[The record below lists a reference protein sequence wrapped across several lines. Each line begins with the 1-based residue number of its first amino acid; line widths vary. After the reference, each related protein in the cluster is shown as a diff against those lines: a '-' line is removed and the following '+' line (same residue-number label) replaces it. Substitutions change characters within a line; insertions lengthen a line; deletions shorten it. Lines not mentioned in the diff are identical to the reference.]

1 MKRYL
6 FCEYKKTRRK
16 YIFVMAVAI
25 TAVALCWGL
34 YGKYNESALKSGWMM
49 MLYQLPLLNTIFY
62 AVAGN
67 CSGLKICR
75 YRNLNDE
82 TIMFG
87 YAEAKGCTT
96 LN

>member
-34 YGKYNESALKSGWMM
+34 YGKYNESALKKRLDDDALSASAFE
-49 MLYQLPLLNTIFY
+49 YNFY
-62 AVAGN
+62 AAAVN
-67 CSGLKICR
+67 CSRLKICR

-87 YAEAKGCTT
+87 YAEAKTVRR
-96 LN
+96 

>member
-49 MLYQLPLLNTIFY
+49 MLYQLPLLSTIFMP
-62 AVAGN
+62 V
-67 CSGLKICR
+67 KIMPANMANTTMKSSENAIEITEI
-75 YRNLNDE
+75 NL
-82 TIMFG
+82 
-87 YAEAKGCTT
+87 
-96 LN
+96 L